1 MYQKILVP
9 LDGSER
15 AEAIMP
21 HVIEIAQCGQAKVV
35 LLQVVEP
42 EPLLI
47 SPYDP
52 LTIRESDQAI
62 ARQMSEAKAYLQ
74 AECTRLHKLGLEAQ
88 SRVEHGPVVEAILE
102 VANAEGVDLIAMASH
117 GRSGLA
123 RVIFGSVAT
132 GILHQAQQPL
142 LLIRAQ

>member
-15 AEAIMP
+15 AEAILP
-21 HVIEIAQCGQAKVV
+21 HVIEVAQCSGGSVI
-35 LLQVVEP
+35 LLTVIEP
-42 EPLLI
+42 EIILV

-52 LTIRESDQAI
+52 LTIRESDEVITAQI
-62 ARQMSEAKAYLQ
+62 REAEAYLAAKCSQ
-74 AECTRLHKLGLEAQ
+74 LKKAGLDAH
-88 SRVEHGPVVEAILE
+88 SRVERGPVVEAVIE
-102 VANAEGVDLIAMASH
+102 VANAEAVDLIAMASH

-132 GILHQAQQPL
+132 GILNQAQQPL